1 MPDSDKPI
9 LSRLPLGPMRTTVYV
24 KPPATNWSSS
34 AARNRAYAQYIM
46 QTALRGRMALGRSM
60 VALAVMLVALSAL
73 CGAAEADYPKS
84 PVPTRE
90 EFEAIAQKA
99 NAGDAESQRYLGIFY
114 ANGDIVAQDY
124 AKAAG

>member
-1 MPDSDKPI
+1 MIVNVARKSMTKMQMPCISK
-9 LSRLPLGPMRTTVYV
+9 SAWF
-24 KPPATNWSSS
+24 PPAW
-34 AARNRAYAQYIM
+34 
-46 QTALRGRMALGRSM
+46 RGRMALRRS
-60 VALAVMLVALSAL
+60 VLVLAVMLVALSTL
-73 CGAAEADYPKS
+73 CGAAEVDYPKS

>member
-1 MPDSDKPI
+1 MFVNATRQSMATVQKPPI
-9 LSRLPLGPMRTTVYV
+9 PESAWIPPMRRD
-24 KPPATNWSSS
+24 WSAFS
-34 AARNRAYAQYIM
+34 
-46 QTALRGRMALGRSM
+46 RS
-60 VALAVMLVALSAL
+60 VLALAVMLVALSTL
-73 CGAAEADYPKS
+73 CGAAEVDYPKS